1 MHVFVFDFL
10 EVINCTLP
18 VQICLILAGRSCQ
31 RLVSGPTNRATS
43 THSEDSKVDLFEI
56 SDNHYSYR
64 NRHHWSFVFTYAST
78 SSKCILF
85 SIRYF
90 TELYSFFKY
99 PWDTEWIVSEMIDWL
114 KVCDPALIK
123 EISWNPDNWEEP
135 NSRSSTTGSA
145 DRLGG
150 RCTHENRRGDS
161 DSEAE
166 GYG

>member
-1 MHVFVFDFL
+1 MIVHSQSKFASYLRVSHAKDWFL
-10 EVINCTLP
+10 VL
-18 VQICLILAGRSCQ
+18 LIEQHCKCGSA
-31 RLVSGPTNRATS
+31 
-43 THSEDSKVDLFEI
+43 HSEDSKVDLFEI

-64 NRHHWSFVFTYAST
+64 NRHHWSFAFTYAST

-114 KVCDPALIK
+114 KVRDPVLIK
-123 EISWNPDNWEEP
+123 EIFWNPDNWEEP
-135 NSRSSTTGSA
+135 NSRSSTTRSA

-150 RCTHENRRGDS
+150 RCTQENRRGDS